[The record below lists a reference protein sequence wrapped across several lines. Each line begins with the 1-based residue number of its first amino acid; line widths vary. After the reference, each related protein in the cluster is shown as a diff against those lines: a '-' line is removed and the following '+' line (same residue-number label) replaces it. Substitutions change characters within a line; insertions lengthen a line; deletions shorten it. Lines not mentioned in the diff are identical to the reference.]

1 MLWYAGP
8 LLFSGYAIS
17 KHSAEQYVY
26 LKAERLEHLFKQG
39 YSEDAEMTFEV
50 YARGWLERQTKYAP
64 YDRLLPTFARNRVPG
79 VGGMGSYFYYSSFN
93 ASATSCAM
101 RCLSSSLFACAYLCP
116 HFSAVHC
123 CRRFCH
129 SPPQAGKMP
138 KAGFPL
144 RLILFS
150 DIPILFFR
158 HSLISGGACLSF
170 SCSPAPCLPFY
181 SCGHFAHVYCS
192 ITHSRHYRY
201 LLWVLQNAPQLSET
215 DEAWAEKLLPANA
228 PEECYM
234 PHK

>member
-79 VGGMGSYFYYSSFN
+79 VGGMGSYFYHSSFN

-101 RCLSSSLFACAYLCP
+101 RCLSSSLFACAYRS
-116 HFSAVHC
+116 SAASRRSAA
-123 CRRFCH
+123 CRDH
-129 SPPQAGKMP
+129 TSNSPLVIS
-138 KAGFPL
+138 PL
-144 RLILFS
+144 LIRAKYFLYA
-150 DIPILFFR
+150 R
-158 HSLISGGACLSF
+158 
-170 SCSPAPCLPFY
+170 
-181 SCGHFAHVYCS
+181 
-192 ITHSRHYRY
+192 
-201 LLWVLQNAPQLSET
+201 W
-215 DEAWAEKLLPANA
+215 
-228 PEECYM
+228 
-234 PHK
+234 